1 MLFTVVKTLESKFA
15 ECISFCQGAAHRDT
29 LLATVTN
36 RSHCGT
42 KGDLPI
48 QGGGVNRTNKLH
60 YMKDK

>member
-1 MLFTVVKTLESKFA
+1 MLFIVVKTLESEFA
-15 ECISFCQGAAHRDT
+15 GCSSFSQGAAHRGN

-48 QGGGVNRTNKLH
+48 QGVIVQNKRPINCLT
-60 YMKDK
+60 